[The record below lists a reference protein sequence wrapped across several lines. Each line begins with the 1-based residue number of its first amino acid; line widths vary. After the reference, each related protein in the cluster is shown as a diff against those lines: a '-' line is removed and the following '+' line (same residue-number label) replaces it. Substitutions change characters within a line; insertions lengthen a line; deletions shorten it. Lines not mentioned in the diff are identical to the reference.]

1 MEKGPA
7 MTQTNS
13 RFFEEVGRVMT
24 DAMGVA
30 QGVRREVETVM
41 RGQGEKIVQDLNLVR
56 REEFEAVKTLAANA
70 REENERLAERLA
82 ALEARI
88 ADLEAG
94 GKSNPIFPNTPTV
107 A

>member
-1 MEKGPA
+1 
-7 MTQTNS
+7 MTQSNN
-13 RFFEEVGRVMT
+13 RIFDELGRVMT

-41 RGQGEKIVQDLNLVR
+41 RSQGEKIIQDMNLVR
-56 REEFEAVKTLAANA
+56 REEFEAVKTMAANA
-70 REENERLAERLA
+70 REENERLQMRIAD
-82 ALEARI
+82 LEARL

-94 GKSNPIFPNTPTV
+94 GKSNPLFPDSTTV